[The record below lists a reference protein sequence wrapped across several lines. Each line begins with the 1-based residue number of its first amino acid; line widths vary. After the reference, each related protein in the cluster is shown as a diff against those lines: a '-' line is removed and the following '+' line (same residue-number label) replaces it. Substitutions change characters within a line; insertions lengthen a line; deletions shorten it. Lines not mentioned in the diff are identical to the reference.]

1 MQYWHETYQKQIDAL
16 KEANNQQMAVV
27 PQYMQNLGH
36 VVEPQVQLPPPPQVL
51 VAPLPRPDALSPM
64 SYFPT

>member
-16 KEANNQQMAVV
+16 KEANNQQMA
-27 PQYMQNLGH
+27 
-36 VVEPQVQLPPPPQVL
+36 VEPQVQLPPPPQVL